1 MKTAFIIAA
10 LCSFL
15 LPAAVFAAGEE
26 YEEVIYLKN
35 GSVIHGTIIEQVPGV
50 SYKIKTKSGDIFVFK
65 AAEVE
70 KIAKEAVAP
79 APAAVVTEAKPA
91 APRAAG
97 GYLRKGFS
105 GFTNT
110 GYYIAIHDTVDPEY
124 GDFDGSVIP
133 FGSSFGYSIGSA
145 FFGLGV
151 AYIAGF
157 DDYDEYASVY
167 YETRYFFSPRSNLS
181 PCMSVVVGPHFL
193 SGAVGVMAGVGAG
206 VDYRLSNNYGAYAE
220 AGYLGLLPQ
229 LGWWAGGYSYWV
241 GNVGARFGVAATF

>member
-1 MKTAFIIAA
+1 MKTAFICAL
-10 LCSFL
+10 LCSVL

-70 KIAKEAVAP
+70 KITKEVVAP
-79 APAAVVTEAKPA
+79 APEAVVTEAKPA
-91 APRAAG
+91 AARAAG
-97 GYLRKGFS
+97 GDLRKGFS
-105 GFTNT
+105 GFTTT
-110 GYYIAIHDTVDPEY
+110 GYYMAIHDTTDA
-124 GDFDGSVIP
+124 GDFEGGVIP
-133 FGSSFGYSIGSA
+133 FGSSFGYSIGAA

-151 AYIAGF
+151 AYIPGF
-157 DDYDEYASVY
+157 DDYYDYASVY

-193 SGAVGVMAGVGAG
+193 NGDVGVMAGFGGG
-206 VDYRLSNNYGAYAE
+206 VDYRLSNNYGAYVE
-220 AGYLGLLPQ
+220 AGYLGLLPEVWFAQ
-229 LGWWAGGYSYWV
+229 YYSYWV